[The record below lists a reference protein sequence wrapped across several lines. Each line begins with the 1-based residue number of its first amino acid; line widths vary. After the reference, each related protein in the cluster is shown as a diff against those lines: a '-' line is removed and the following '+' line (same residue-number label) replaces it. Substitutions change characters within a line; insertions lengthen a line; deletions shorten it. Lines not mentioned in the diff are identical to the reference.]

1 MGWKNDQTQLAEG
14 WGILGSKGWGLG
26 REAGR
31 GGNCSCTSALGGP
44 LGCPAPPAQRQ
55 AGRRAGFAPPGGA
68 VLLEALLP
76 ALRKVAEP
84 ELRTGRADVQKRAQ
98 AQQYWL

>member
-1 MGWKNDQTQLAEG
+1 MGTGKTGRQRRKLLLQPVPLA
-14 WGILGSKGWGLG
+14 
-26 REAGR
+26 
-31 GGNCSCTSALGGP
+31 GP

-55 AGRRAGFAPPGGA
+55 AERHAGFASPGGA

-84 ELRTGRADVQKRAQ
+84 ELRKGRADVQKRAQ